1 MKKKFIVKTPFG
13 IGVATS
19 EEDLKDMLSFVE
31 GISGEGAE
39 QGEAQQAEEDT
50 PCDCENCQHN
60 AQLSEKRLTVFSD
73 LVVATASPDLL
84 DFMKDDIESDIN
96 AATLALGKDHPQV
109 IHLDKMLDLV
119 KERIAELGN
128 PAQEKGIADPIRIII
143 DKLAD
148 ALDKDF
154 TSEVAKM
161 GNPTSELMSDEELLE
176 RLSIDIEQ
184 VNNMEDLTAL
194 DCFRSFMTHILG
206 SENPNK
212 RREAELLIGKIDERV
227 TELTGESDADKVEGK
242 TTWGKRNPE
251 LLDLDHVSKTVD
263 IGADMLASIDLG
275 YEIDKV
281 KMTNLIRRSIDILDE
296 YLKSEMEKMDS
307 PETPVEDSP
316 TEDVDLYESAKESV
330 LEMTAIEIEG
340 FQSAIENK
348 LDIITSNVN
357 ARDKAKELEV
367 EKLKELHVFAESQKA
382 KLKKMDTQETP
393 VKDSPAEE
401 LQGKHALSFEA
412 IKAMT
417 DHDEVD
423 KLQIELER
431 KLSLLSDKKQDEI
444 DRIREEMKRIEDLH
458 SAAAAQKAVILDNK
472 ADIAHADMAD
482 KVKALQEAI
491 TRSQPHLLI
500 HDDIREAMEILQE
513 RYRK

>member
-1 MKKKFIVKTPFG
+1 MQKQFIVKTPFG

-60 AQLSEKRLTVFSD
+60 AQLSEKRLTVFAD
-73 LVVATASPDLL
+73 LVVATASPVLL

-96 AATLALGKDHPQV
+96 AASLALGKNHPQV
-109 IHLDKMLDLV
+109 VHLEKMLSLV

-128 PAQEKGIADPIRIII
+128 PTQDKGVAEPIRMII

-154 TSEVAKM
+154 ISEMAKM

-176 RLSIDIEQ
+176 RLPNDIEQ
-184 VNNMEDLTAL
+184 INNTEDLTVL
-194 DCFRSFMTHILG
+194 DCFRSFMSNLLD
-206 SENPNK
+206 SENPKK

-316 TEDVDLYESAKESV
+316 AEDPEVKQLLTVES
-330 LEMTAIEIEG
+330 
-340 FQSAIENK
+340 
-348 LDIITSNVN
+348 
-357 ARDKAKELEV
+357 
-367 EKLKELHVFAESQKA
+367 
-382 KLKKMDTQETP
+382 
-393 VKDSPAEE
+393 
-401 LQGKHALSFEA
+401 

-417 DHDEVD
+417 DYDEVD
-423 KLQIELER
+423 KLQIELEGE
-431 KLSLLSDKKQDEI
+431 LSRLADKKQATIDEVHA
-444 DRIREEMKRIEDLH
+444 EMKRIEDLH
-458 SAAAAQKAVILDNK
+458 SAAAAQKSVILDNK
-472 ADIAHADMAD
+472 ADVAHADMAD